1 MPVAKAFFSM
11 ILKITIGFSLVI
23 CSLIYAFRWQ
33 LARLLTN
40 DSNDEVVEMVAKL
53 MNLSSIVLVIDMT

>member
-40 DSNDEVVEMVAKL
+40 DSNDEVVEMSASVLKLVAA
-53 MNLSSIVLVIDMT
+53 VLVIDNV

>member
-1 MPVAKAFFSM
+1 M